1 MKTSLDPLLGPSSSP
16 LYLRALRI
24 GLWSFGILA
33 LLHLLAFLSLPYL
46 PELGAYLWGG
56 KVDDSVQLIVLE
68 VVSIGVVLIG
78 WGGFWVLYR
87 VQNRGLRRLAGFVLA
102 GYSLLFVLNTF
113 GNLAAATALERSFS
127 LLTAALSALCG
138 WVAVSELRRSTPI
151 S

>member
-1 MKTSLDPLLGPSSSP
+1 M
-16 LYLRALRI
+16 
-24 GLWSFGILA
+24 A